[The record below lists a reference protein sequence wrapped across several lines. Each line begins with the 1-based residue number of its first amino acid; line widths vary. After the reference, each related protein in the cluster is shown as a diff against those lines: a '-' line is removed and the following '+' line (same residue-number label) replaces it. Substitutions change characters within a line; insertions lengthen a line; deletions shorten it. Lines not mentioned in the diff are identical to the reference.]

1 MEIPDMLAS
10 QLVSSLWP
18 PIEMGV
24 LFFCFGIIVRS
35 SDSMLSTM
43 FLMQQEIFFEKILFH
58 IM

>member
-24 LFFCFGIIVRS
+24 PFFLFWNYRKKLRFYVIDNV
-35 SDSMLSTM
+35 SDVARD
-43 FLMQQEIFFEKILFH
+43 FFEK
-58 IM
+58 